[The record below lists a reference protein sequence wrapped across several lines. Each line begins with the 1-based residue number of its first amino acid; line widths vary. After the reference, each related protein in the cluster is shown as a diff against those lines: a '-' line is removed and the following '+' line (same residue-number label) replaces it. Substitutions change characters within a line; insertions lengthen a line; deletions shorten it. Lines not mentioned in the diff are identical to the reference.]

1 MKMSFTSRPF
11 AGADSRPTPEVVIDS
26 SVNTLIVAVPWG
38 SREAAR
44 KVIDRML
51 EYLSFASQ
59 DREAT
64 SPLPRMSCLSTAAN
78 NLRTAAM
85 LANDMLYREDNGEE
99 YRAGVEIF
107 AATLS
112 QNEVSWVQV
121 GGPHILLGRGS
132 QSLLPMGSSV
142 DLALDLA
149 VDAKTKLPALP
160 AQLLGLDSNVNL
172 TINSFRARPGDSLV
186 LLSHSRTP
194 ESLFNWKADRLD
206 VDKIVHTLSSN
217 DAQTAFWLG
226 LLSIEGDSSDLAMN
240 SLGNNEDV
248 A

>member
-1 MKMSFTSRPF
+1 MKLAFSDRPY
-11 AGADSRPTPEVVIDS
+11 AGKDSRPTPEIHLDS
-26 SVNTLIVAVPWG
+26 ATNTLIVAVPWG

-64 SPLPRMSCLSTAAN
+64 SPLPRLSCLSNAAN

-85 LANDMLYREDNGEE
+85 LANDMLYREDNSDE
-99 YRAGVEIF
+99 YRAGVELF

-112 QNEVSWVQV
+112 HNEVSWVQV

-132 QSLLPMGSSV
+132 QSLLPLGATV
-142 DLALDLA
+142 DLALDL
-149 VDAKTKLPALP
+149 DAGHHQLPALP
-160 AQLLGLDSNVNL
+160 SQLLGLDLHVNL
-172 TINSFRARPGDSLV
+172 TINSFRARPKDHLV

-194 ESLFNWKADRLD
+194 ELMFSWKSDDLNP
-206 VDKIVHTLSSN
+206 DKIVKALAHN
-217 DAQTAFWLG
+217 DAHKAFWLG
-226 LLSIEGDSSDLAMN
+226 LLSVEPDSADLMAAGSDANGDA
-240 SLGNNEDV
+240 